1 MRRRTSPLSRRWLWL
16 GCLAAAVL
24 AALSAL
30 SELSTGSGPRADVAP
45 VVSVV
50 RVPLDPAVPAHQQ
63 VGALRYLGGLWLS
76 SPDPRFGGL
85 SDLRLTPDGRRAFVI
100 SDCGRGF
107 TATLS
112 YDAEGR
118 LVGLGE
124 PRLYDLVGLQGQPLA
139 VGEEDSESL
148 VLHGD
153 AIEVGFEGKARIWA
167 FHFEPPFGGPAR
179 AVPSPAGLHGCG
191 SNQGIETM
199 AMLDATRRLLVC
211 EGRRQPSLDVP
222 AWIGNGTG
230 WTERTYPLRFE
241 GMLGEPFRPTSATV
255 LPGGDVLVLERRF
268 PPLAARV
275 VRLAR
280 EDVLGEGPMHPRE
293 IARLEPPLTVD
304 NMEGIDVRIDE
315 SGRTLVYLV
324 SDDNNCAKRPG
335 GPRGT
340 GLQRTLLLLFSLE
353 E

>member
-1 MRRRTSPLSRRWLWL
+1 MRRRRDPLSRRWLWP

-24 AALSAL
+24 AVLGTLSGL
-30 SELSTGSGPRADVAP
+30 SSGPRADVAT
-45 VVSVV
+45 VVSVA
-50 RVPLDPAVPAHQQ
+50 PLALDSADPRHQR
-63 VGALRYLGGLWLS
+63 VGALRYLGGLWLR

-85 SDLRLTPDGRRAFVI
+85 SDLRVSADGGRVFMI

-107 TATLS
+107 TAALS
-112 YDAEGR
+112 YDAQGR
-118 LVGLGE
+118 LDGLSE

-148 VLHGD
+148 VIHGD
-153 AIEVGFEGKARIWA
+153 ALEVGFEGRARIWA
-167 FHFEPPFGGPAR
+167 FDLTPPFGGPAR
-179 AVPSPAGLHGCG
+179 PVAAPAGLRGCG
-191 SNQGIETM
+191 FNEGIETM

-222 AWIGNGTG
+222 AWIGDGSA
-230 WTERTYPLRFE
+230 WTERRYPLRFE
-241 GMLGEPFRPTSATV
+241 GVLGEPFRPTSATV

-275 VRLAR
+275 VRLLR
-280 EDVLGEGPMHPRE
+280 EDVLGEGPLHPRE
-293 IARLEPPLTVD
+293 IARLVPPLTVD
-304 NMEGIDVRIDE
+304 NMEGIDTRRDE

-335 GPRGT
+335 GLRGT

-353 E
+353 D